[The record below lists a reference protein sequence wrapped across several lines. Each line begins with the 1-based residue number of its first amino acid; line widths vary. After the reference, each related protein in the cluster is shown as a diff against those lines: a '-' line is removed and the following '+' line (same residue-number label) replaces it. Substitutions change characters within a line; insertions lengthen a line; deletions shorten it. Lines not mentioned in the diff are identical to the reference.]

1 MNKVKSFNYQALLC
15 GAACATLLALTA
27 CAPKDP
33 NARVTGDGGHL
44 HVSSK
49 QEVISLT
56 DAEAAALAQIRDRH
70 FARLDGAHATEVS
83 VAALQ
88 AMGFKAVQSDADVY
102 IVEGEQ
108 NQVIGDRWHEAI
120 RAMLKAKGIPLHAK
134 PDHESIIALVVARP
148 GAGHGDT
155 LLRVRFTATIWDT
168 SGDSKTTT
176 LTASDLYDDFFR
188 RVGDTLAG
196 KSTGAKAG

>member
-1 MNKVKSFNYQALLC
+1 MKKVKSIQYKALLC
-15 GAACATLLALTA
+15 GALCTALLALTG
-27 CAPKDP
+27 CANKDP
-33 NARVTGDGGHL
+33 NARVSGDGGHL
-44 HVSSK
+44 HLSSR

-56 DAEAAALAQIRDRH
+56 DAEAAALAQIRDH
-70 FARLDGAHATEVS
+70 HYARLDGAHATEVS

-88 AMGFKAVQSDADVY
+88 SMGFKPVQSDSDVY

-120 RAMLKAKGIPLHAK
+120 RAMFKAKGIPLHAK
-134 PDHESIIALVVARP
+134 PDHESIVALVVARP
-148 GAGHGDT
+148 SAGSADT

-176 LTASDLYDDFFR
+176 LTTADLYDDFFR
-188 RVGDTLAG
+188 RVGDSLAG
-196 KSTGAKAG
+196 KPLAPKAG